1 MTAYILNLFD
11 LFTTLIVLS
20 LGGVELN
27 PFLQDVEVM
36 VVSKVLIGW
45 VVIRWLVYQVESSP
59 LAKRGLAIGTAWFGT
74 LVVNNI
80 LVIAYIVYMT
90 II

>member
-11 LFTTLIVLS
+11 LFTTLIVLR

-45 VVIRWLVYQVESSP
+45 AVIRWLAYQAESSP
-59 LAKRGLAIGTAWFGT
+59 LAKRGLAIGTAWFGA
-74 LVVNNI
+74 LVVNNL
-80 LVIAYIVYMT
+80 LVIAYIAMMEV
-90 II
+90 